1 MFKVIKFV
9 TGEIIICDYNFTNST
24 MTNPLGINF
33 TPAGDDGED
42 LGVGVIP
49 FTFGFVSDDKMPIT
63 INYSNVVYIA
73 DPDAQLAKSY
83 TETCAP
89 FISEEKPNLI
99 CERVPVVGSGLVSGL
114 FDPKK

>member
-9 TGEIIICDYNFTNST
+9 TGEIIICDYNSTNST
-24 MTNPLGINF
+24 MTNPLGLNF
-33 TPAGDDGED
+33 TPEGKDGEN

-49 FTFGFVSDDKMPIT
+49 FTFGFVSNDKMPIT
-63 INYSNVVYIA
+63 INYNNVVYIA
-73 DPDAQLAKSY
+73 DPNTQLVESY

-99 CERVPVVGSGLVSGL
+99 CERVPVANNLETAL
-114 FDPKK
+114 FNPKK